1 MRSDR
6 LSVLLGERVDWRHKG
21 FPASS
26 EPVAVADLHAK
37 RWSLLAGDLLLPA
50 LVLKESALEHNIEL
64 MARFCR
70 ERGVSLAPHG
80 KTTMAPQIFARQL
93 DAGAWGITAATV
105 WQARL
110 FREFG
115 VGRIVLANELV
126 EPAALAWVARELAAD
141 PEFELICLVDSRAGI
156 DLMTKALQDAG
167 AERPVRV
174 LVELGFR
181 GGRTGC
187 RTIEE
192 ARGVAMAAGRSPALE
207 LTGVE
212 GFEGVMGHDA
222 SDTTIAAIDAFVD
235 GVRTLTTELAR
246 EGAFAGRDEIVVTVG
261 GSAFFDR
268 VVEGLAAGWKLDLP
282 VRLVLRSGCYITHDS
297 GFYERLSPLGARSG
311 GGERLR
317 PALEAWGAVLSRPE
331 PGLAIV
337 GFGKR
342 DVPYDIELPVPKVVR
357 SLSGELREAGEGMT
371 VTELNDQHAFV
382 HLDGAELAVGE
393 LVGCGISHPCTAF
406 DKWTLIPVVDDDYV
420 VVDAVR
426 TFF

>member
-6 LSVLLGERVDWRHKG
+6 LNALLEESIDWRYKG
-21 FPASS
+21 FPESS
-26 EPVAVADLHAK
+26 APVSVAELRSQ
-37 RWSLLAGDLLLPA
+37 RWNVLAGDLLLPA
-50 LVLKESALEHNIEL
+50 LVLKESALAHNIEL

-93 DAGAWGITAATV
+93 HAGAWGITAATV

-126 EPAALAWVARELAAD
+126 EPGALAWVAGELAAD
-141 PEFELICLVDSRAGI
+141 PEFELVCLVDSRAGVE
-156 DLMTKALQDAG
+156 LMTKALQEAG

-192 ARGVAMAAGRSPALE
+192 AREVATATGRSPALE
-207 LTGVE
+207 LAGVE
-212 GFEGVMGHDA
+212 GFEGVIGHDA
-222 SDTTIAAIDAFVD
+222 GDSTIAAIDAFVRD
-235 GVRTLTTELAR
+235 VRALTSELAR
-246 EGAFAGRDEIVVTVG
+246 AGAFAGRDEIIVSVG

-268 VVEGLAAGWKLDLP
+268 VVEGLAAGWELDLP
-282 VRLVLRSGCYITHDS
+282 VRLVLRSGCYVTHDS
-297 GFYERLSPLGARSG
+297 GFYERLSPLGARSAD
-311 GGERLR
+311 GERLR

-337 GFGKR
+337 GLGKR
-342 DVPYDIELPVPKVVR
+342 DVPYDIELPVPKLVR
-357 SLSGELREAGEGMT
+357 AASGELRGVDGGMT

-382 HLDGAELAVGE
+382 RLDGEELALGD
-393 LVGCGISHPCTAF
+393 LVGCGVSHPCTAF

-420 VVDAVR
+420 VIDAVR